1 MINYTLT
8 SKSKYWPARIKKI
21 NHLILKIIKFKKDLK
36 FEKNIDYSC
45 SFIFV
50 DDKKMKD
57 INKKF
62 RKINKPTDVLTF
74 VSDIKIQ
81 NNKHK
86 RLCDIFFSAETIMM
100 DAKKCKINFYD
111 HLTHLVIHS
120 FLHINGFVHNKF
132 QDFLKMKDVE
142 IKILKNLE
150 IDNPYL

>member
-21 NHLILKIIKFKKDLK
+21 NQLILKIIKFKKDLK
-36 FEKNIDYSC
+36 FEKNIDYNC

-62 RKINKPTDVLTF
+62 RKINQPTDVLTF
-74 VSDIKIQ
+74 ISDIKIQ
-81 NNKHK
+81 NNRHK
-86 RLCDIFFSAETIMM
+86 KLCDIFLSAETIMM
-100 DAKKCKINFYD
+100 DAKKSKINFYD

-132 QDFLKMKDVE
+132 KDFLKMKNVE